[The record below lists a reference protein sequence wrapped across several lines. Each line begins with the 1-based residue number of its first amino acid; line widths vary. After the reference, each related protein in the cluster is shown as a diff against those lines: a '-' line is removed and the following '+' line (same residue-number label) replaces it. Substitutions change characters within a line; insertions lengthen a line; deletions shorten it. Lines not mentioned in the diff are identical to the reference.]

1 MQMAS
6 LAARTRGILRFAQD
20 DRGDV
25 RMAEG
30 GRQDGRKMSK
40 WQKEK
45 GAQCAPL
52 RDGGSKG
59 AGAAQKFRLPCKAIP
74 HPAHY
79 ACAARYA
86 ASASAK
92 PPSTTVA
99 AEESIRL
106 SGRPKSSTAKPS
118 ASRSP
123 SFSRMLRASDT

>member
-1 MQMAS
+1 MVQAAS
-6 LAARTRGILRFAQD
+6 AGIAGARDPSLRS
-20 DRGDV
+20 G
-25 RMAEG
+25 
-30 GRQDGRKMSK
+30 

-52 RDGGSKG
+52 RDESSEN

-74 HPAHY
+74 QPAHY

-106 SGRPKSSTAKPS
+106 SGRPKFSTAKPS

-123 SFSRMLRASDT
+123 SFSRMARASDT